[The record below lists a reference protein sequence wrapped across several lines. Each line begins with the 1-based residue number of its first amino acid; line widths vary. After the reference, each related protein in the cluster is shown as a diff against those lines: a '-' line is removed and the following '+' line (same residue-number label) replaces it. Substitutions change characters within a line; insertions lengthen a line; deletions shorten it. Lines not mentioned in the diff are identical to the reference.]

1 MQSSHRAFYI
11 LHDVDDDTYSRHL
24 IRAERDLDIRNL
36 FIMALNGNLNGPTR
50 WNRSIIQ
57 CPVDQNPTLLH
68 TDALN
73 TSTQQKVNYVLI
85 RYKHATPLS
94 SIQMVSRAKVGRN
107 VKEALACLHRKLHGG
122 LKLTRKSE
130 VGLAL
135 AATATAAT
143 TTAAVY
149 RHLNLNVKKKLYLSA
164 KNKHDTAVEEYNKI
178 YAQVVGA
185 QKELRD
191 QVLYSNQLQ
200 HEIKLIDENI
210 TRNREKLKNLLDDK
224 TDANQHNIDASDK
237 LIASLRQKKRSLSD
251 ALEETEIEI
260 NRLRK
265 ELNTKN
271 TNAITALKEVYTAQ
285 EKADNAFKVY
295 MSQAN
300 LFFKFVLV

>member
-1 MQSSHRAFYI
+1 MLSSHRAFYI
-11 LHDVDDDTYSRHL
+11 LHDVDDHTYSRHL

-36 FIMALNGNLNGPTR
+36 FIMALNVNLNGPTR
-50 WNRSIIQ
+50 WNRSIVQ
-57 CPVDQNPTLLH
+57 CPVDQNSTLLH

-135 AATATAAT
+135 AAATTAAT

-149 RHLNLNVKKKLYLSA
+149 RHLNRNLKKKLYLSA
-164 KNKHDTAVEEYNKI
+164 RNKHDTAFEEYYIILAHVSEAK
-178 YAQVVGA
+178 
-185 QKELRD
+185 KELRD
-191 QVLYSNQLQ
+191 QVLYSNHLQ
-200 HEIKLIDENI
+200 NEIKLIDENI
-210 TRNREKLKNLLDDK
+210 TRNREKLQNLLNDK
-224 TDANQHNIDASDK
+224 TDAIEPNIEVSDK
-237 LIASLRQKKRSLSD
+237 LIASLRQQQRQLIE
-251 ALEETEIEI
+251 ALKEAEIEKE
-260 NRLRK
+260 RLQQ
-265 ELNTKN
+265 ELNTEN
-271 TNAITALKEVYTAQ
+271 TNAETALQKVYTAQ

-300 LFFKFVLV
+300 QSLF